1 MVGVEF
7 FGRGEKI
14 DGGRWF
20 LQSVAI
26 VGSYY
31 HYYISVILSA
41 SPQLLN
47 QQEMSVYDLRDHPDF
62 RYRPGSV
69 VIRVANFE
77 ENQSCYTGQ
86 VLDNF
91 PSGEV
96 SLFAFTDKTMTG
108 RAARV
113 VISAYGEN
121 SVLKYPAFLIFPSPS

>member
-1 MVGVEF
+1 MHKNELT
-7 FGRGEKI
+7 I
-14 DGGRWF
+14 II
-20 LQSVAI
+20 I
-26 VGSYY
+26 VI
-31 HYYISVILSA
+31 ISTICPLSP
-41 SPQLLN
+41 SPQLLS

-96 SLFAFTDKTMTG
+96 SVFVFTD
-108 RAARV
+108 
-113 VISAYGEN
+113 EN
-121 SVLKYPAFLIFPSPS
+121 VA